1 MPKRP
6 IGPQDHGSRSDSDVT
21 RRDISQLNTTLLVP
35 RTSVDAAS
43 VTLIAEH
50 KAAAEYLRDLQ
61 DAVVREVAD
70 AQSRERRAA
79 SEELRAILKGH
90 IQELWSYWRKLDR
103 QAVDHEQA
111 LERLVKLD

>member
-1 MPKRP
+1 MPIRP
-6 IGPQDHGSRSDSDVT
+6 TGPQDHGSRSEPDVT
-21 RRDISQLNTTLLVP
+21 LRDISQLNTTFLVP
-35 RTSVDAAS
+35 RTSVEAAS

-90 IQELWSYWRKLDR
+90 IQELWSYLRKLDR

-111 LERLVKLD
+111 LERLLKQD